1 MSVSECVGLLSFDYA
16 QINVTIQQ
24 RSADIFPS
32 RHPSAVYTRL
42 SQFKHSAWSKTLR
55 PAANQSDNV
64 PWQQREERG
73 RWSWQIR
80 IYVVTA
86 VRCHS
91 WAHYV
96 HVFMKW
102 WACNCRTTSLW
113 ACVCVCPFESERKL
127 KQNKWFE
134 MVINISLLLVSTA
147 QSFLR
152 RAADSVSGVVD
163 DGRREQKPT
172 WAAPNCTA
180 GTDAHTH
187 TSTHT
192 HSFMRL
198 ELLRT
203 NGGWGKMSNKW
214 PGTELNSGHW
224 NN

>member
-1 MSVSECVGLLSFDYA
+1 MCHDSRERRGEGDHDRSGFMLLLQCGVTPELMFMFLWNDGL
-16 QINVTIQQ
+16 
-24 RSADIFPS
+24 
-32 RHPSAVYTRL
+32 
-42 SQFKHSAWSKTLR
+42 
-55 PAANQSDNV
+55 
-64 PWQQREERG
+64 
-73 RWSWQIR
+73 
-80 IYVVTA
+80 VTA
-86 VRCHS
+86 GLP
-91 WAHYV
+91 HYERV
-96 HVFMKW
+96 
-102 WACNCRTTSLW
+102 
-113 ACVCVCPFESERKL
+113 CVCVCPFERERKL